1 MKATRNEEFSVMQ
14 IDLGSKLLT
23 DLPSAPIILQ
33 TVQSRI
39 SENSASSH
47 EVSAIIESDQGFS
60 ARILKLVNSPFYGF
74 SRKIAS
80 VEEAITMLGFNVVKQ
95 LIFTTSVLNSIK
107 LDEHVIDPN
116 VFWRHSFGVGV
127 IARQLLYKASK
138 EIREEVF
145 LSGVLHDIGRL
156 IMVKGEPEKF
166 MRLYGNK
173 EMFVDLDMESQVF
186 EVDHQ
191 ELGLMLA
198 TKWNFPSPI
207 KAVIAN
213 HHNPEKEPQYKIQL
227 AAVNMANLLCHAMG
241 IGNSGT
247 YYVLDFNQNAWTAL
261 GLTYPE
267 LKKCLKNSLEEIEK
281 YDRSLLD

>member
-1 MKATRNEEFSVMQ
+1 MNVMRNEEPKMTQ
-14 IDLGSKLLT
+14 IDIGSQLLT

-33 TVQSRI
+33 TVQSKI

-60 ARILKLVNSPFYGF
+60 ARILRLVNSPFYGF

-95 LIFTTSVLNSIK
+95 LILTTSVLNSIK
-107 LDEHVIDPN
+107 IDEHIIDPN

-127 IARQLLYKASK
+127 IARQLLYKADKS
-138 EIREEVF
+138 IREEVF
-145 LSGVLHDIGRL
+145 LSGVLHDVGRL
-156 IMVKGEPEKF
+156 IMVKWEPEKF
-166 MRLYGNK
+166 LRLFSNK

-186 EVDHQ
+186 SVDHQ
-191 ELGLMLA
+191 KIGLMLA
-198 TKWNFPSPI
+198 NKWNFPSPV

-213 HHNPEKEPQYKIQL
+213 HHNPDKEPQYKLQL
-227 AAVNMANLLCHAMG
+227 AAVYTANILCHAMG

-247 YYVLDFNQNAWTAL
+247 YYVLDFNQDIWNSL
-261 GLTYPE
+261 GLTFPE
-267 LKKCLKNSLEEIEK
+267 LKKCLKNSLEEMEK